1 MDEREPVDREPTR
14 TFSSVDKPGSMTMWK
29 GPPAVVGQSVTV
41 PVSEAVV
48 SPEVIE
54 PVSVQAGAA
63 PAYDLL
69 VTAAIYSPNPV
80 QISL

>member
-1 MDEREPVDREPTR
+1 
-14 TFSSVDKPGSMTMWK
+14 MWND
-29 GPPAVVGQSVTV
+29 PLAVVGQAVTV

-48 SPEVIE
+48 SPEVME
-54 PVSVQAGAA
+54 LVRVHAGAA

-69 VTAAIYSPNPV
+69 VTAAIYSPNPA